1 MISLEMKEQCFHNK
15 HNLRKEIL
23 NFDHS
28 HKASSTQNKDTT
40 NNNNNKTQ
48 GKADN
53 YWLGKMI

>member
-1 MISLEMKEQCFHNK
+1 MISLDMKEQCFHNK

-23 NFDHS
+23 NFGHS
-28 HKASSTQNKDTT
+28 HKASSTQNKET
-40 NNNNNKTQ
+40 NDNNNKTQ